1 MPAFIPKDVSNS
13 RNSCSLR
20 SGTGA
25 PAAKLAGT
33 AVPDPIFMKLL
44 AHIPSFLKNKYLLTA
59 AGFTVWILF
68 FDNRD
73 FITSH
78 FREKG
83 ELLKLE
89 QSKKYYEQQIAVTKQ
104 ELEQLKTNPALL
116 EKYAREKYLM
126 KRDNEDLFLIRE
138 EPIAE
143 KH

>member
-1 MPAFIPKDVSNS
+1 MLVFIPKDVSNS
-13 RNSCSLR
+13 RNSYNLR
-20 SGTGA
+20 SGIGA
-25 PAAKLAGT
+25 SRFRTL
-33 AVPDPIFMKLL
+33 FSMKFL

-59 AGFTVWILF
+59 TGFTVWILF

-83 ELLKLE
+83 ELLKLQE
-89 QSKKYYEQQIAVTKQ
+89 SKKYYEQQITATKQ

-138 EPIAE
+138 EAASE